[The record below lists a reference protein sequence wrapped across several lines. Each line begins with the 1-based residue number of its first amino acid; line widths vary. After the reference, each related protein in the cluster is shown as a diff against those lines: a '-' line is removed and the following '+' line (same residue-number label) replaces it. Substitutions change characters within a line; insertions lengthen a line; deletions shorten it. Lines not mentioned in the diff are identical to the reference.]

1 MQEMR
6 QAFLPCSEKD
16 VRILWFPQFKGEEL
30 FLGKGALGM
39 TGVFGVVGKEDC
51 VKTLFYGTDYHSH
64 LGTEKGGLA
73 VLGEN
78 LQRVIRDIS
87 HAQFKSKF
95 VDDYK
100 KMNGNSGI
108 GVISD
113 TNSQPII
120 INSKF
125 GTFAIVTSGLIE
137 NIDEVA
143 SQLFKDGH
151 SFTEVTETGINPTEV
166 IGKLI
171 ILGDNVVDGIEKVF
185 DRIKGSASILLL
197 TEEGIYAARD
207 RYGRT
212 PLVIG
217 EKNGNF
223 AVASETCSFSN
234 LGFKIKKFL
243 GPGEIVLITDNGLKQ
258 KKEENRVNQICAFLW
273 IYTGYPASVYEGIN
287 VEVVRERC
295 GKFLAKNDDVK
306 ADFVSGVPDS
316 GTGHAIGYAMEAG
329 IPFRRCLVK
338 YTPGYGRSY
347 LPPSQ
352 DIRNTIATM
361 KLIPVKE
368 IAKGN
373 RIVVCEDS
381 IVRGTQLKNFTVQ
394 KLWDNGA
401 KEVHIR
407 PACPPLM
414 YPCKFALSTRSIYEL
429 AARKAIKTIEGKD
442 MEDVQEYLDPS
453 SDKYAQMVEL
463 IRKELNVT
471 SLKYQTLDDMV
482 KAIGLPKERLCTYCW
497 DGK

>member
-1 MQEMR
+1 
-6 QAFLPCSEKD
+6 
-16 VRILWFPQFKGEEL
+16 
-30 FLGKGALGM
+30 M
-39 TGVFGVVGKEDC
+39 TGVFGVISKEDC
-51 VKTLFYGTDYHSH
+51 VKTLFYGIDYHSH

-73 VLGEN
+73 VLGEK
-78 LQRVIRDIS
+78 LYRVIRDIS
-87 HAQFKSKF
+87 QAQFKSKF

-100 KMNGNSGI
+100 KMEGNSGI

-113 TNSQPII
+113 SDPQPII
-120 INSKF
+120 IKSKF

-137 NIDEVA
+137 NLDEVT
-143 SQLFKDGH
+143 SELLKDKH
-151 SFTEVTETGINPTEV
+151 SFTEVTDKGVNSTEV

-171 ILGDNVVDGIEKVF
+171 TQGDNLIDGIEKMF
-185 DRIKGSASILLL
+185 DRIKGSVSLLLL
-197 TEEGIYAARD
+197 TNEGIYAVRD

-217 EKNGNF
+217 KKNGSF

-243 GPGEIVLITDNGLKQ
+243 GPGEIVLLNSNSLKQ
-258 KKEENRVNQICAFLW
+258 KKVGGKINQICAFLW
-273 IYTGYPASVYEGIN
+273 IYTGYPASTYEGIN
-287 VEVVRERC
+287 VEAVRERC
-295 GKFLAKNDDVK
+295 GSALAKNDDVK

-316 GTGHAIGYAMEAG
+316 GTGHAIGYAMEAV

-368 IAKGN
+368 IIKGK

-414 YPCKFALSTRSIYEL
+414 YPCRFALSTRNIHEL
-429 AARKAIKTIEGKD
+429 AARKAIKAIEGED
-442 MEDVQEYLDPS
+442 IEDVQEYLDPS
-453 SDKYAQMVEL
+453 SDKYDQMVEW

-482 KAIGLPKERLCTYCW
+482 KAIGLPKEKLCTYCW

>member
-1 MQEMR
+1 MWKT
-6 QAFLPCSEKD
+6 FISCSEKEM
-16 VRILWFPQFKGEEL
+16 RILWFPKFKNEKL
-30 FLGKGALGM
+30 FLGKGALSM
-39 TGVFGVVGKEDC
+39 TGVFGVVSKEDC

-73 VLGEN
+73 VLGKN
-78 LQRVIRDIS
+78 FHRSIKDIS
-87 HAQFKSKF
+87 QTQFKSKF
-95 VDDYK
+95 VDDCK
-100 KMNGNSGI
+100 KMEGNSGI

-113 TNSQPII
+113 MDDQPIV

-125 GTFAIVTSGLIE
+125 GTFAIASSGLIE
-137 NIDEVA
+137 NLDELT
-143 SQLFKDGH
+143 SELLKEGH
-151 SFTEVTETGINPTEV
+151 SFTEITEAGINSTEV

-171 ILGDNVVDGIEKVF
+171 TLGDSLVDGIEKMF
-185 DRIKGSASILLL
+185 DRIKGSASLLVL
-197 TEEGIYAARD
+197 TEEGIYAVRD
-207 RYGRT
+207 RHGRT

-217 EKNGNF
+217 EKNGSF

-234 LGFKIKKFL
+234 LGFEIKKFL
-243 GPGEIVLITDNGLKQ
+243 GPGEIVLINASGPKQ
-258 KKEENRVNQICAFLW
+258 KKGENKINRICAFLW
-273 IYTGYPASVYEGIN
+273 IYAGYPASTYEGIN
-287 VEVVRERC
+287 VEAVRERC
-295 GKFLAKNDDVK
+295 GRALAKNDNIK

-316 GTGHAIGYAMEAG
+316 GTGHAIGYAMEAN

-347 LPPSQ
+347 TPPSQ
-352 DIRNTIATM
+352 DIRDMVATM
-361 KLIPVKE
+361 KLIPIKE
-368 IAKGN
+368 IIEGN

-414 YPCKFALSTRSIYEL
+414 YPCKFALSTRSIHEL
-429 AARKAIKTIEGKD
+429 AARKAIKSIEGKD
-442 MEDVQEYLDPS
+442 IEDVREYLDPK
-453 SDKYAQMVEL
+453 SDKYHQMVEW

-482 KAIGLPKERLCTYCW
+482 KAIGLLKEKLCLYCW
-497 DGK
+497 CGK